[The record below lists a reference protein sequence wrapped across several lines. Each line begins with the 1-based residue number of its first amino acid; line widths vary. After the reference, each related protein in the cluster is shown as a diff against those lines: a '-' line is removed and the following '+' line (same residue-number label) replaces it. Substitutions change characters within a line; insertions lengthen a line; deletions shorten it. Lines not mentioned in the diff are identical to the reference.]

1 LVDAPDL
8 GSGWETSAGS
18 SPVSGTTVAGG
29 YEGETGRGRVE
40 RGPKGDFF
48 RDAAV
53 TRWQG
58 LGVKIRP
65 RKYASGKVVWQVD
78 LGEIEGKRVQ
88 RSYPTE
94 AKAKKAVEAAE
105 NAHARHGALA
115 SSMTGKEMAEI
126 VLARERL
133 LVTGATISQAVD
145 FYLSHARTMTKPKLL
160 AELVEAFRDAKDE
173 AGCSARYYRQ
183 LGVSLGSLA
192 KHMPGAMAHEI
203 TREDVDGWL
212 RSGTWSGRTRNGY
225 AGDVRAMF
233 AWALK
238 EGHAKLNPALEID
251 RMKTAEGE
259 IGTLSVAQ
267 CKELL
272 IAAVKKPDVMG
283 FVALGIFGGLRPAEI
298 ARLDW
303 SAVDMEAG
311 TVIVAGSQ
319 AKTRRRRVVDLCP
332 NAVAWIKASK
342 VSRKGAI
349 CGKWWDARWR
359 LFRHSLGWAVGMGEK
374 RVKRAVVKPVHGG
387 WPHNALRHTYASM
400 HYAHF
405 ENEAALQVQMGHES
419 AAMLHRHYRALKTRA
434 EAAKFWALRP

>member
-1 LVDAPDL
+1 M
-8 GSGWETSAGS
+8 
-18 SPVSGTTVAGG
+18 
-29 YEGETGRGRVE
+29 TGFE
-40 RGPKGDFF
+40 
-48 RDAAV
+48 
-53 TRWQG
+53 
-58 LGVKIRP
+58 VKIRP

-78 LGEIEGKRVQ
+78 LGEIEGRRVQ

-105 NAHARHGALA
+105 MAHARHGALA

-133 LVTGATISQAVD
+133 LEVGATITQAVE
-145 FYLSHARTMTKPKLL
+145 FYLKHARTMTKPMLL
-160 AELVEAFRDAKDE
+160 EELVEAFRDAKDE

-183 LGVSLGSLA
+183 LGVSLGALA
-192 KHMPGAMAHEI
+192 KHLPGAMAHEV
-203 TREDVDGWL
+203 TREDVEGWL
-212 RSGTWSGRTRNGY
+212 RSGSWSGRTRNGY

-233 AWALK
+233 AWAVK
-238 EGHAKLNPALEID
+238 EGHARLNPALEID

-259 IGTLSVAQ
+259 IGTLTVEQ
-267 CKELL
+267 CEELL
-272 IAAVKKPDVMG
+272 RAAVRKPDVMG
-283 FVALGIFGGLRPAEI
+283 FVALGMFGGLRPAEI

-303 SAVDMEAG
+303 SAVDLEAG

-342 VSRKGAI
+342 VTRKGAI

-359 LFRHSLGWAVGMGEK
+359 LFRHGLGWAVGVGEK
-374 RVKRAVVKPVHGG
+374 RVRRAETEPIHGE

-400 HYAHF
+400 HYAWHQ
-405 ENEAALQVQMGHES
+405 NEAALQAQMGHES

-434 EAAKFWALRP
+434 EAGRFWGLAP